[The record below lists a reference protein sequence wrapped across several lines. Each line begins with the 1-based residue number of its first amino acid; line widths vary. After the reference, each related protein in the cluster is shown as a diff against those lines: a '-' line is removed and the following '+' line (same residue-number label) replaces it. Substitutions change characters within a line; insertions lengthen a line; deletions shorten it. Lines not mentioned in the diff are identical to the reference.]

1 MVKSLAA
8 ENGDSSASMISR
20 SLSLQHAIELVVED
34 VLADQP
40 APVISEPR
48 HVLELTREQFVVLD
62 VVAVLRLPELILQL
76 GGVVFPQFTGHPVK
90 QLPPLRL
97 AWLRLLFLG
106 RHPFGEKL
114 LLGPVQKFQTVFQ
127 GKPDQ
132 VIQLNIALLGV
143 GAMAIET
150 IALQQLSSLRG
161 NGKWRSLFCR
171 EGDARA
177 DEQKDD

>member
-97 AWLRLLFLG
+97 AWLRLLFFG
-106 RHPFGEKL
+106 RHLLGEKL
-114 LLGPVQKFQTVFQ
+114 LLGPVQKIQPVFQ
-127 GKPDQ
+127 SQGSKI
-132 VIQLNIALLGV
+132 IQLDVALRGLTIVAGK
-143 GAMAIET
+143 T
-150 IALQQLSSLRG
+150 IALQQLSGLRG

-177 DEQKDD
+177 DEQNDD